1 MFRRKRSRLGFLHE
15 RAAAPA
21 SAWRRGGVAAVQA
34 EALMA
39 DRPNERE
46 AESLTGDG
54 RVAGKR
60 AGWIAGEQAALR
72 RVAVLVARAAPPEE
86 VFAAVA
92 AEVGRVLEVDFT
104 YLGRYEPD
112 GAATALAAW
121 AMTGAG
127 SRVRVGAGL
136 ELGGRNVTT
145 LVFQTRRPARIDDP
159 DP

>member
-1 MFRRKRSRLGFLHE
+1 M
-15 RAAAPA
+15 A
-21 SAWRRGGVAAVQA
+21 RG
-34 EALMA
+34 
-39 DRPNERE
+39 
-46 AESLTGDG
+46 
-54 RVAGKR
+54 
-60 AGWIAGEQAALR
+60 
-72 RVAVLVARAAPPEE
+72 APPEE

-127 SRVRVGAGL
+127 SRVRVGDRL

-145 LVFQTRRPARIDDP
+145 LVFQTRRPARIDDYANASGTVSAAVLAAGMRSVVGAP
-159 DP
+159 VSVAGRLWGVMAVEST